1 MEDKESG
8 IKEIHY
14 VVSDVTLGTQVGNGT
29 IKGQMDGE
37 RRTKRVS
44 VIKWEVAMSVPLSAT
59 WQTSVYLHNTDI
71 TLIIQSHLYMY

>member
-14 VVSDVTLGTQVGNGT
+14 VVTDVTLGTQVGNGT
-29 IKGQMDGE
+29 IKGHMDEE

-44 VIKWEVAMSVPLSAT
+44 MIKWEVAICR
-59 WQTSVYLHNTDI
+59 YLIAPPGRHPCTYI
-71 TLIIQSHLYMY
+71 MRT